1 MNGTYPIAGVMES
14 VDCEPPG
21 DIQVMLPYWIY
32 RRICDLLVAVQPGK
46 GWAFAREQPRNSAG
60 VAQNALTKIRV
71 IHERLETVEIDHTD
85 FRRCIENRDASTTFL
100 FPDPPYLDMSQY
112 RVGDFGVREPREP
125 LYTAASQTPLMDLFG
140 LGTG

>member
-1 MNGTYPIAGVMES
+1 MNGMYPIAGVMEF

-21 DIQVMLPYWIY
+21 DIQVMIPYWIY

-60 VAQNALTKIRV
+60 VA
-71 IHERLETVEIDHTD
+71 H
-85 FRRCIENRDASTTFL
+85 
-100 FPDPPYLDMSQY
+100 MSQY